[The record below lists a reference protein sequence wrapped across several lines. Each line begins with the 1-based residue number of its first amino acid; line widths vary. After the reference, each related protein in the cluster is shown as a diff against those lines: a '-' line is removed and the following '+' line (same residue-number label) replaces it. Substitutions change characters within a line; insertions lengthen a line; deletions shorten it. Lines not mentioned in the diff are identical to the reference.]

1 MTTPAPIRAFLL
13 DDEPLALKRLAR
25 LLEATKRVEIVG
37 RASDPAE
44 GLAEIGRIVPDVA
57 FLDIHMPG
65 LSGLQVAAELP
76 SKVMVVFTT
85 AYDQHA
91 VAAFEVNAVDYL
103 LKPIERERLSAT
115 LDRLIA
121 RRQDP
126 EAGDLRTALERLAG
140 YLRGESH
147 LGHLAS
153 RVGERVQLIPI
164 DDVTHVFARDR
175 ATYCA
180 TATAEHMLDVTI
192 AELERKLDPARF
204 IRIHRGTLLNLSW
217 VSELHGDL
225 GGRLVVRLRGDTRR
239 ELVVSRDRVRPL
251 KERLGL
257 A

>member
-1 MTTPAPIRAFLL
+1 VTAIRAYLV

-25 LLEATKRVEIVG
+25 LLDATKRVEVVG
-37 RASDPAE
+37 RATDPAQALDE
-44 GLAEIGRIVPDVA
+44 LRALRPDVV

-65 LSGLQVAAELP
+65 LSGLQVAAEAP
-76 SKVMVVFTT
+76 PHVMVVFTT

-103 LKPIERERLSAT
+103 LKPIERERLGAA
-115 LDRLIA
+115 LDRVAA

-126 EAGDLRTALERLAG
+126 ERGDLRSALDRLAG
-140 YLRGESH
+140 YLRGEAH

-164 DDVTHVFARDR
+164 DEVTHVFARDR
-175 ATYCA
+175 ATYAA
-180 TATAEHMLDVTI
+180 TATAEHMLDMSIV
-192 AELERKLDPARF
+192 ELERKLDPGRF
-204 IRIHRGTLLNLSW
+204 FRIHRSTLLNLAW
-217 VSELHGDL
+217 VSELHGDF
-225 GGRLVVRLRGDTRR
+225 GGRLVVRLRGDTRH